1 MASVVVG
8 YIHERSSR
16 LLRNSHLCC
25 VIREQVITERT
36 PRPDAGANERG
47 HGLMEVA
54 LLALR
59 LVVGLTF
66 AAHGAQKLFGVFG
79 GGGIA
84 GTAGAFDQIG
94 LRPVKLQA
102 WLAAVAEFVG
112 GLLIALGLA
121 TPFAA
126 AALIGVMT
134 AAVLSVHLPYGF
146 FNTSNGY
153 EYNLVLAVAV
163 FALAGIGP
171 GDWSLD
177 NTLDIDLAGT
187 GWALGAL
194 GAGVVGGVSA
204 VVIGRLV
211 PEREA
216 DREQPASTPAA

>member
-1 MASVVVG
+1 
-8 YIHERSSR
+8 
-16 LLRNSHLCC
+16 
-25 VIREQVITERT
+25 
-36 PRPDAGANERG
+36 
-47 HGLMEVA
+47 MEVA

-79 GGGIA
+79 GGGIT

-94 LRPVKLQA
+94 LRPIKLQA
-102 WLAAVAEFVG
+102 WVAAVAEFVG
-112 GLLIALGLA
+112 GLLIAVGLA

-163 FALAGIGP
+163 FALAGVGP

>member
-1 MASVVVG
+1 
-8 YIHERSSR
+8 
-16 LLRNSHLCC
+16 
-25 VIREQVITERT
+25 
-36 PRPDAGANERG
+36 
-47 HGLMEVA
+47 
-54 LLALR
+54 
-59 LVVGLTF
+59 
-66 AAHGAQKLFGVFG
+66 
-79 GGGIA
+79 
-84 GTAGAFDQIG
+84 
-94 LRPVKLQA
+94 
-102 WLAAVAEFVG
+102 
-112 GLLIALGLA
+112 
-121 TPFAA
+121 
-126 AALIGVMT
+126 MT

-163 FALAGIGP
+163 FALAGVGP